1 MFLLSTTLYAAM
13 PILADIIPSILPAT
27 LGNHLN
33 DQLPKYLGRTFDPKS
48 LIFLF
53 DMIGIVACSVSG
65 TILAKHKNFDVFG
78 CLLVS
83 MVTAIGGGTVRDV
96 ILDRHPLFWMIDMN
110 YLIVI
115 TITSILFQV
124 FFHPESRHVDWFLK
138 LSDTIGLSAFTL
150 IGIKVALSMGTN
162 IPVAL
167 LLGVITIIVGG
178 IIRDMICNEIP
189 LVLQQEIYI
198 TAALLGGGVFFVMR
212 AMALPDWLID
222 ISTMLSIF
230 VIRML
235 AIRYDWKFP
244 EIDLVARR
252 RQR

>member
-1 MFLLSTTLYAAM
+1 MFNIAL
-13 PILADIIPSILPAT
+13 DAT
-27 LGNHLN
+27 LIT
-33 DQLPKYLGRTFDPKS
+33 TFDPRS

-83 MVTAIGGGTVRDV
+83 IVTAIGGGTVRDV
-96 ILDRHPLFWMIDMN
+96 ILDRHPLFWMVDMN
-110 YLIVI
+110 YLTVI
-115 TITSILFQV
+115 TITSIITQI
-124 FFHPESRHVDWFLK
+124 FFHPNSKGVDKFLK

-150 IGIKVALSMGTN
+150 IGIKVADSMDAN

-198 TAALLGGGVFFVMR
+198 SAALAGGILYFALYNLG
-212 AMALPDWLID
+212 LPVWIAD
-222 ISTMLSIF
+222 ISAMSTIF
-230 VIRML
+230 TIRML
-235 AIRYDWKFP
+235 AIRYDWQFP
-244 EIDLVARR
+244 SLEWRR
-252 RQR
+252 

>member
-1 MFLLSTTLYAAM
+1 MFNIALDTTL
-13 PILADIIPSILPAT
+13 IT
-27 LGNHLN
+27 
-33 DQLPKYLGRTFDPKS
+33 TFDPRS

-83 MVTAIGGGTVRDV
+83 IVTAIGGGTVRDV
-96 ILDRHPLFWMIDMN
+96 ILDRHPLFWMVDMN
-110 YLIVI
+110 YLTVI
-115 TITSILFQV
+115 TITSIITQI
-124 FFHPESRHVDWFLK
+124 FFHPNSKGVDKFLK

-150 IGIKVALSMGTN
+150 IGIKVADSMDAN
-162 IPVAL
+162 VPVAL

-198 TAALLGGGVFFVMR
+198 SAALAGGILYFALYNLG
-212 AMALPDWLID
+212 LPVWIAD
-222 ISTMLSIF
+222 ISAMSANFT
-230 VIRML
+230 IRML
-235 AIRYDWKFP
+235 AIRYDWQFP
-244 EIDLVARR
+244 SLEWRR
-252 RQR
+252 

>member
-1 MFLLSTTLYAAM
+1 MFNTVLDSSVITTFNPGSLL
-13 PILADIIPSILPAT
+13 
-27 LGNHLN
+27 
-33 DQLPKYLGRTFDPKS
+33 
-48 LIFLF
+48 FLF

-96 ILDRHPLFWMIDMN
+96 ILDRHPLFWMVDMS

-115 TITSILFQV
+115 TISSLIMQI
-124 FFHPESRHVDWFLK
+124 FFHPSSRRVDKFLK

-150 IGIKVALSMGTN
+150 IGIKVANSMGAN
-162 IPVAL
+162 IAVAL

-198 TAALLGGGVFFVMR
+198 TAALAGGILFFIMR
-212 AMALPDWLID
+212 SFGIIEWVTEIT
-222 ISTMLSIF
+222 TMLTIF
-230 VIRML
+230 TIRML
-235 AIRYDWKFP
+235 AIRYDWQFP
-244 EIDLVARR
+244 QIELTKH
-252 RQR
+252 

>member
-1 MFLLSTTLYAAM
+1 MITAVLDSTLIT
-13 PILADIIPSILPAT
+13 
-27 LGNHLN
+27 
-33 DQLPKYLGRTFDPKS
+33 TFDPRS
-48 LIFLF
+48 LLFLF

-96 ILDRHPLFWMIDMN
+96 ILDRHPLFWMVDMS
-110 YLIVI
+110 YLTVI
-115 TITSILFQV
+115 TISSLTMQI
-124 FFHPESRHVDWFLK
+124 FFHPNSKRVDKFLK

-150 IGIKVALSMGTN
+150 IGIKVATSLGAN

-198 TAALLGGGVFFVMR
+198 TAALAGGGLFFVLR
-212 AMALPDWLID
+212 GLGVTDWVTEIATM
-222 ISTMLSIF
+222 STIF
-230 VIRML
+230 TLRML
-235 AIRYDWKFP
+235 AIRYDWQFP
-244 EIDLVARR
+244 KIEWVRH
-252 RQR
+252 

>member
-1 MFLLSTTLYAAM
+1 MIIAALDSTLIT
-13 PILADIIPSILPAT
+13 
-27 LGNHLN
+27 
-33 DQLPKYLGRTFDPKS
+33 TFDPRS
-48 LIFLF
+48 LLFLF

-96 ILDRHPLFWMIDMN
+96 ILDRHPLFWMVDMS
-110 YLIVI
+110 YLTVI
-115 TITSILFQV
+115 TISSLTMQI
-124 FFHPESRHVDWFLK
+124 FFHPNSKAVDKFLK

-150 IGIKVALSMGTN
+150 IGIKVATSLGAN

-198 TAALLGGGVFFVMR
+198 TAALAGGGLFFVLR
-212 AMALPDWLID
+212 GLGVTDWITE
-222 ISTMLSIF
+222 IATMSSIF
-230 VIRML
+230 ILRML
-235 AIRYDWKFP
+235 AIRYDWQFP
-244 EIDLVARR
+244 KIEWARH
-252 RQR
+252 

>member
-1 MFLLSTTLYAAM
+1 MFTAALDSTLIT
-13 PILADIIPSILPAT
+13 
-27 LGNHLN
+27 
-33 DQLPKYLGRTFDPKS
+33 TFDPRS
-48 LIFLF
+48 LLFLF

-96 ILDRHPLFWMIDMN
+96 ILDRHPLFWMVDMS
-110 YLIVI
+110 YLTVI
-115 TITSILFQV
+115 TISSLTMQI
-124 FFHPESRHVDWFLK
+124 FFNPSSKGVDKFLK

-150 IGIKVALSMGTN
+150 IGIKVATSMGAN

-198 TAALLGGGVFFVMR
+198 TAALTGGGLFFVLR
-212 AMALPDWLID
+212 GLGVTDWITE
-222 ISTMLSIF
+222 IATMSTIF
-230 VIRML
+230 TLRML
-235 AIRYDWKFP
+235 AIRYDWQFP
-244 EIDLVARR
+244 KIEWVRH
-252 RQR
+252 

>member
-1 MFLLSTTLYAAM
+1 MFTAALDSTLIT
-13 PILADIIPSILPAT
+13 
-27 LGNHLN
+27 
-33 DQLPKYLGRTFDPKS
+33 TFDPRS
-48 LIFLF
+48 LLFLF

-96 ILDRHPLFWMIDMN
+96 ILDRHPLFWMVDMS

-115 TITSILFQV
+115 TITSLTMQIFFQTTA
-124 FFHPESRHVDWFLK
+124 HRVDKFLK
-138 LSDTIGLSAFTL
+138 LSDTIGLAAFTL
-150 IGIKVALSMGTN
+150 IGIKVATSMGAN

-198 TAALLGGGVFFVMR
+198 TAALIGGGVFFVLR
-212 AMALPDWLID
+212 GLGVTDWITE
-222 ISTMLSIF
+222 IATMGTIF
-230 VIRML
+230 TLRML
-235 AIRYDWKFP
+235 AIRYDWQFP
-244 EIDLVARR
+244 QIEWVRR
-252 RQR
+252 